1 MISFRT
7 RLFFI
12 ATSIVLL
19 VLVVVMMLAWSSV
32 MKNEVEHLDE
42 RLCIESH
49 RFATQDLSHIDLTI
63 IEADLVVKFR
73 LKDQSQ
79 LMLRHHSDFDMSEIK
94 STNWQDA
101 VLEKNLQW
109 NRANAQGLLGSD
121 RPPRRG
127 DGLRGDGPRG
137 DIPGADGE
145 GRGPLPPPPARN
157 ANVRARCELA
167 SLTLDNAEWRIAR
180 NINPRGQTFIAV
192 NLDATKAELQSG
204 LQRAM
209 WLLVPLALALSALG
223 AWLLAN
229 ITMRPVNRL
238 REAMKGITQKEL
250 DQRLKSRGEDI
261 EFKELIGTYNNM
273 LQRLETSFQQA
284 SRFSGDAAH
293 ELRTPLTILQGRI
306 EQTLHKTNDLQLQTE
321 LTQMLDEVSRL
332 TSITRKLL
340 LLSYADAGK
349 LSLHYS
355 CIHLTE
361 LLLEKIEDA
370 KLMVHEQTLT
380 SRIEDN
386 LFIQGDIVLLQQLFN
401 NLISNAV
408 RYCPPLGTIHIES
421 FMDNKGIVII
431 FQNTSVAIPLEERAQ
446 FFDRFYRG
454 NTAHQREI
462 DGHGL
467 GLSLASEIAKA
478 HGGELQLAKS
488 ELDIVSFRLWLPH
501 ESKN

>member
-42 RLCIESH
+42 RLCLETH
-49 RFATQDLSHIDLTI
+49 RFGTQDLSQIDLAI
-63 IEADLVVKFR
+63 IESDLVVKFR

-79 LMLRHHSDFDMSEIK
+79 LMLRNHSDFDMSEIK
-94 STNWQDA
+94 SSRWQDA
-101 VLEKNLQW
+101 VIDKNLKW
-109 NRANAQGLLGSD
+109 NRSTAQGLLGPD

-127 DGLRGDGPRG
+127 NGPRL
-137 DIPGADGE
+137 DGE
-145 GRGPLPPPPARN
+145 GKPLPPPRS

-167 SLTLDNAEWRIAR
+167 SLTLDNSEWRIAR

-192 NLDATKAELQSG
+192 NLAATKAELQAG

-209 WLLVPLALALSALG
+209 WLIVPLALLLSSLG

-238 REAMKGITQKEL
+238 REAMKGITQNEL
-250 DQRLKSRGEDI
+250 DQRLQSRGEDI

-273 LQRLETSFQQA
+273 LQRLETSFHQA

-306 EQTLHKTNDLQLQTE
+306 EQTLHKTDDLQLQTE

-355 CIHLTE
+355 RIHLTE

-370 KLMVHEQTLT
+370 KLMVHEQTLS
-380 SRIEDN
+380 SRINDN
-386 LFIQGDIVLLQQLFN
+386 LFIQGDIILLQQLFN
-401 NLISNAV
+401 NLISNAI
-408 RYCPPLGTIHIES
+408 RYCPPHGTIHIES
-421 FMDNKGIVII
+421 FIENKGVVII
-431 FQNTSVAIPLEERAQ
+431 FQNASVIIPLEERAQ

-467 GLSLASEIAKA
+467 GLSLATEIAKA
-478 HGGELQLAKS
+478 HGGELQLANS
-488 ELDIVSFRLWLPH
+488 ALNIVSFRLWLPH
-501 ESKN
+501 ESSN

>member
-42 RLCIESH
+42 RLCLETH
-49 RFATQDLSHIDLTI
+49 RFATQDLSHIDLNI

-79 LMLRHHSDFDMSEIK
+79 LMLRHQSDFDMTEMK
-94 STNWQDA
+94 SSYWQDA
-101 VLEKNLQW
+101 VLEKKLLW
-109 NRANAQGLLGSD
+109 NRSNAKGLLGSD
-121 RPPRRG
+121 RPLRRG
-127 DGLRGDGPRG
+127 DGLRGDVPRL
-137 DIPGADGE
+137 DGE
-145 GRGPLPPPPARN
+145 GRGPPPPRN
-157 ANVRARCELA
+157 IRARCELA
-167 SLTLDNAEWRIAR
+167 SLTLDNSEWRIAR
-180 NINPRGQTFIAV
+180 NINPRGQTYIAV
-192 NLDATKAELQSG
+192 NLAATKAELQAG
-204 LQRAM
+204 LQSAM
-209 WLLVPLALALSALG
+209 WLLVPLGLILSALG

-238 REAMKGITQKEL
+238 REAMKGITQNEL
-250 DQRLKSRGEDI
+250 DQRLQSRGEDI

-273 LQRLETSFQQA
+273 LQRLETSFHQA

-306 EQTLHKTNDLQLQTE
+306 EQTLHKTDDPQLQTE

-355 CIHLTE
+355 RIHLTE

-370 KLMVHEQTLT
+370 KLMVHEQILT
-380 SRIEDN
+380 SHIEDN

-408 RYCPPLGTIHIES
+408 RYCPPHGTIHIES
-421 FMDNKGIVII
+421 FMENKGVVII
-431 FQNTSVAIPLEERAQ
+431 FQNASVTIPLEERAQ

-467 GLSLASEIAKA
+467 GLSLALEIAKA
-478 HGGELQLAKS
+478 HGGDLQLVKS
-488 ELDIVSFRLWLPH
+488 ELDIVSFQLWLPH
-501 ESKN
+501 ES